1 MFGRRQTTEKTI
13 TVGSLL
19 NDRYRL
25 QEQLGEG
32 GAGII
37 FKAEDEHLI
46 RTVAIKLLLSEGSIA
61 GDKLARFRGEARS
74 VARLNHPNIITLYDY
89 AEAEGRPYLVI
100 EYIPGMDLWELDNR
114 YAPDLMPLEEALPIV
129 DGILAALEY
138 SHAHQVIH
146 RDLKPENVMITPDK
160 QVKVMDFGLARIEG
174 QSRLTQDGLVAGTAA
189 YLAPELAQGEAGD
202 HRVDLYAMGV
212 IMYELTTGRRPFS
225 GDDPLTIV
233 SQHIHAPV
241 VPPQHYNS
249 AIPVDLQT
257 VILKLLAKAPDDR
270 YAAAG
275 AVRQDIAPVLEQ
287 LVAPTEAGDKTET
300 LLLTEEPTNVQAL
313 LERIARGK
321 LVGRED
327 ELQKLK
333 QHWDLVRLGELDI
346 EPLVIISGEAGIG
359 KTRLLR
365 ELQVYSG
372 LRDGY
377 IIYGRAHEQDAGTPY
392 ALFARVLRNYIIDQP
407 ADVLQNQMSGF
418 TAGEIVKLV
427 PQLAEKLGYIQPN
440 PSLEP
445 VAERTRLLDQVSRF
459 ILNIAQDQ
467 PALLLID
474 DLHFADPGSLAILET
489 LLNRAGGNSLMITG
503 AYRDVA
509 LSYNHPVNR
518 FVNSLRSVGM
528 VRQFPLRRLP
538 QSATKQLL
546 ESLLASK
553 VSRKFVKSV
562 YEATE
567 GNPLFIEELIK
578 NLVVDGQL
586 QWLEGRWEQRSDT
599 LPHIP
604 GSIKAVL
611 GKRLDHI
618 SAPTFELLRLAAVIG
633 RSFGLDLLL
642 EASAYDVD
650 TMQWTIEEALSTQ
663 LIEVVRI
670 VDQPPEQINT
680 GIVVYYQFQHAL
692 IRETLYEELRP
703 LRRRRLHRRVAAA
716 LERMAGSGS
725 IRNPATVAR
734 HLIAGAEDEKA
745 VSYLKEAG
753 VKAGDVH
760 ANQEAVDYL
769 SQAYE
774 ILEDLAPELDGEA
787 QQENLEERFNL
798 LSRQRDLCNMMGD
811 RDREFLV
818 LQTML
823 ELADQLGDKIRRLK
837 TMTQMSTYYWH
848 IGNLVQAETM
858 AREALKMART
868 HHDEAGQQSALERIA
883 RVLWTQRDP
892 RSMEFATQALALAQK
907 LKDRPREGRLTE
919 LVGHIFV
926 DTLYEPERAA
936 VYFEQA
942 LKICEET
949 DNPYEAAWTLWGM
962 GKQAVLLS
970 NYPAA
975 LERFAEAKKTAES
988 IGATLQVGWDL
999 YHSGNAWYSLGDY
1012 SQSLALLQQA
1022 ETIFEAAQHPRGK
1035 IYVIASIGLVLIAT
1049 GELAEAAERLESATQ
1064 QAEERQDVRL
1074 MLRCYEV
1081 ASYYHRLLGGED
1093 NLSTAVRLS
1102 NRIVKLAT
1110 EARFVEH
1117 QLLGFYLRGSGF
1129 FQMRKLQEAVNS
1141 STKAVAQMERLN
1153 YLESPQFSKAAV
1165 FYAHSQIMG
1174 AMGQRDTAQNYLQKA
1189 YVETMRVADFIEDE
1203 QLRGN
1208 FLQNVSV
1215 NRAIVAAGQ
1224 QS

>member
-1 MFGRRQTTEKTI
+1 MKTI
-13 TVGSLL
+13 SVGTLL
-19 NDRYRL
+19 NNRYRL
-25 QEQLGEG
+25 QTLLGEG

-37 FKAEDEHLI
+37 FKAEDEQLS
-46 RTVAIKLLLSEGSIA
+46 REVAIKLLLSEGDIS

-89 AEAEGRPYLVI
+89 AEENGRPYLVI
-100 EYIPGMDLWELDNR
+100 EYIPGMDLWELDNG
-114 YAPDLMPLEEALPIV
+114 YAPNLMPLAEALPIF

-189 YLAPELAQGEAGD
+189 YLAPELARGEPGD
-202 HRVDLYAMGV
+202 HRVDLYAMGI

-225 GDDPLTIV
+225 GDDPLTVV

-249 AIPVDLQT
+249 AIPNDLQA
-257 VILKLLAKAPDDR
+257 VILKLLAKSPHERYATAGEARRALAPIIERLTTPD
-270 YAAAG
+270 AAAG
-275 AVRQDIAPVLEQ
+275 
-287 LVAPTEAGDKTET
+287 EAEVPS
-300 LLLTEEPTNVQAL
+300 LTDDPANVQAL

-321 LVGRED
+321 MVGREE

-333 QHWDLVRLGELDI
+333 EHWDLVRLGELET
-346 EPLVIISGEAGIG
+346 EPLVIISGEGGIG

-392 ALFARVLRNYIIDQP
+392 ALFARVLRNYIAEQP

-418 TAGEIVKLV
+418 MAGEVVKLV
-427 PQLAEKLGYIQPN
+427 PQVAEKMGYIQPN

-445 VAERTRLLDQVSRF
+445 SAERTRLLDQISRF

-467 PALLLID
+467 PALLLLD
-474 DLHFADPGSLAILET
+474 DLHFADPGSLDILNT
-489 LLNRAGGNSLMITG
+489 LMARSPGNSLMIAA

-509 LSYNHPVNR
+509 LSYSHPVNR
-518 FVNSLRSVGM
+518 FINSLRSAGL

-538 QSATKQLL
+538 QGATKQLL
-546 ESLLASK
+546 ESLLANK
-553 VSRKFVKSV
+553 VSRKFLRSI

-567 GNPLFIEELIK
+567 GNPLFVEELIK
-578 NLVVDGQL
+578 SLVVDGQL

-611 GKRLDHI
+611 GRRLERI
-618 SAPTFELLRLAAVIG
+618 SEPTLELLRLSAVIG

-642 EASAYDVD
+642 EASAYDD
-650 TMQWTIEEALSTQ
+650 DKIQWAIEEALSAQ

-670 VDQPPEQINT
+670 IDQPPEQIDT

-703 LRRRRLHRRVAAA
+703 LRRRRLHRRVGAA
-716 LERMAGSGS
+716 LERMAADHAY
-725 IRNPATVAR
+725 RNPAILAR
-734 HLIAGAEDEKA
+734 HFIAGAEDEKA
-745 VSYLKEAG
+745 VAYLRQAG
-753 VKAGDVH
+753 KKAIEVH

-774 ILEDLAPELDGEA
+774 ILEDLSPELTGDA
-787 QQENLEERFNL
+787 QQANLAQRFEL
-798 LSRQRDLCNMMGD
+798 LTQQRDVCNMMGD
-811 RDREFLV
+811 RDREFKV
-818 LQTML
+818 LQMML
-823 ELADQLGDKIRRLK
+823 DLADQLDDRLRRLK
-837 TMTQMSTYYWH
+837 TMSQMSTYYWH
-848 IGNLVQAETM
+848 VGNLAQAEQT
-858 AREALKMART
+858 AREALQMART
-868 HHDEAGQQSALERIA
+868 ANDEGGQQAALERVA

-892 RSMEFATQALALAQK
+892 RSMEYATQALVLAQK
-907 LKDRPREGRLTE
+907 LRDRPREGRLTE
-919 LVGHIFV
+919 LVGHIFI

-936 VYFEQA
+936 FYFEQA

-949 DNPYEAAWTLWGM
+949 HNPYEAAWTLWGM
-962 GKQAVLLS
+962 GKQAMLIS

-975 LERFAEAKKTAES
+975 LERFTEAKKTAES

-999 YHSGNAWYSLGDY
+999 YHSGNAWYNLGDY
-1012 SQSLALLQQA
+1012 DRSLELYRQA
-1022 ETIFEAAQHPRGK
+1022 QTIFETSQHPRGK
-1035 IYVIASIGLVLIAT
+1035 IYVINSIGMVMIGL
-1049 GELAEAAERLESATQ
+1049 GQMEEAAAQLETAAQ
-1064 QAEERQDVRL
+1064 QAEARQDLRL
-1074 MLRCYEV
+1074 MLRSYE
-1081 ASYYHRLLGGED
+1081 ALAYYYRLLGGEA
-1093 NLSTAVRLS
+1093 NLTNAIRFS
-1102 NRIVKLAT
+1102 NRIIKLAT
-1110 EARFVEH
+1110 DARYMEH
-1117 QLLGFYLRGSGF
+1117 QLIGFYLRGTGF
-1129 FQMRKLQEAVNS
+1129 FQMRKLSEAVNS
-1141 STKAVAQMERLN
+1141 SIKAVSHMERLN
-1153 YLESPQFSKAAV
+1153 YLEAPHITKAAI
-1165 FYAHSQIMG
+1165 FYTHSQIMS
-1174 AMGQRDTAQNYLQKA
+1174 AMGQLDTARNYMQKA
-1189 YVETMRVADFIEDE
+1189 YNDVIYAAGFISDE
-1203 QLRGN
+1203 QLRYS
-1208 FLQNVSV
+1208 FLQNVSI
-1215 NRAIVAAGQ
+1215 NRVIIAAGQ
-1224 QS
+1224 NLSTGWE